1 MSWKTDRY
9 VTVKNRGKETEVL
22 LKLQSDT
29 GLFRVRRCQ
38 RIIGAQQVCNF
49 DTIVP
54 EAEAVELFKT
64 LAADAL
70 TEEFSLKSDS
80 VKTIDML
87 NSEEDWPVYGEPT
100 K

>member
-9 VTVKNRGKETEVL
+9 ATIKNRGKETEVL
-22 LKLQSDT
+22 LRLQTDT

-54 EAEAVELFKT
+54 EAEATELYKS
-64 LAADAL
+64 LVHQAL
-70 TEEFSLKSDS
+70 DEEFDLKKGSPD
-80 VKTIDML
+80 TIDL
-87 NSEEDWPVYGEPT
+87 LHAEEDWPVYGEPT
-100 K
+100 S